1 MSPPNGPCSEVNYQL
16 LSQKTKHESSLLRS
30 KIFSRSL
37 LRPPSRPIFI
47 SDSPVLVLRPQSRLE
62 GPFALLAEAA
72 VAVGGVGDVGEG
84 AVVVLVAVVA
94 QSGERDRWR
103 LLPQNPKTIF
113 MPYLTADEEFSLP
126 TAVAISISRSRS
138 KSSSCGCFSP
148 WGLLA
153 DWEC

>member
-1 MSPPNGPCSEVNYQL
+1 M
-16 LSQKTKHESSLLRS
+16 
-30 KIFSRSL
+30 
-37 LRPPSRPIFI
+37 RPPSRPIFI

-103 LLPQNPKTIF
+103 LWKMLAQNTKIIF
-113 MPYLTADEEFSLP
+113 TSHLSF
-126 TAVAISISRSRS
+126 
-138 KSSSCGCFSP
+138 
-148 WGLLA
+148 
-153 DWEC
+153 